1 MASTSVAVE
10 IQSHFR
16 FNKVRSFAKTS
27 KKKERY
33 AKVIIS
39 VCMHLSSY
47 GVYFKWIESVIRDRG
62 KFVVILYNLR
72 RRLRIN
78 LLDYV
83 WMPIR
88 DVQAEES
95 KKARRMMSKFVSTA
109 ASPPRRKEIDNVMKK
124 ARREGTTGQSQYW
137 NKKLLEAEE
146 KDPNRWRHSGYK
158 ELYGEKS
165 SSRSKSRSPGGG
177 GKRSLPSKP
186 RQGMLLLFR
195 TGPRSPP
202 LPSSSSSRLRG
213 KSRSRSYSPPRNTS
227 GKSSSSSRPHARG
240 RPHTPPTTKPVSKT
254 SGGRPKS
261 PCSGSGSESVSSCS
275 DESCS
280 VCSPKH
286 GRRKN
291 SVRSRSRSFSV
302 PRSRTSS
309 GPGKLTSKTSSTTIG
324 RKPPT
329 KDRPRLEGTRAIRER
344 SSPPRDPRGPPPS
357 PPRSKNSNS
366 KRKLLT
372 AVKVEG
378 QPKKK
383 KIVRPGSPADSE
395 SDESSSSSDGSGTG
409 APKLTLSERFGKMA
423 QWSVDRRD
431 IDSVKNMRITKDSDS
446 TDFKVVIEGPDEE
459 DIYRA
464 GAPEF
469 GDRRF
474 GAGYFPESM
483 HAAPVGLTA
492 WDDVRVRYKYY
503 KSRGYLRDLT
513 LEDYMKW
520 EEWWYKYQEWLEAE
534 RYYEHWA
541 NIRARHHKS
550 RRYGAKLS

>member
-1 MASTSVAVE
+1 MDRKRDSRSRE
-10 IQSHFR
+10 IRRDPIQS
-16 FNKVRSFAKTS
+16 
-27 KKKERY
+27 
-33 AKVIIS
+33 
-39 VCMHLSSY
+39 SSSATD
-47 GVYFKWIESVIRDRG
+47 KSS
-62 KFVVILYNLR
+62 
-72 RRLRIN
+72 RLRM
-78 LLDYV
+78 DAYSGRAGRQK
-83 WMPIR
+83 P
-88 DVQAEES
+88 
-95 KKARRMMSKFVSTA
+95 

-124 ARREGTTGQSQYW
+124 ARREGVAQSQYW
-137 NKKLLEAEE
+137 TKKLLEVEE

-165 SSRSKSRSPGGG
+165 SSRSKSRSPGV
-177 GKRSLPSKP
+177 KRPLSSKP
-186 RQGMLLLFR
+186 R

-202 LPSSSSSRLRG
+202 LPSSSSRPRG
-213 KSRSRSYSPPRNTS
+213 KSRSRSYSPPRNVS
-227 GKSSSSSRPHARG
+227 GKSASSSRPPARG
-240 RPHTPPTTKPVSKT
+240 RPHTPPSKPLSK

-261 PCSGSGSESVSSCS
+261 PGSGSGSESVSSCS

-291 SVRSRSRSFSV
+291 SLRSRSRSFSV
-302 PRSRTSS
+302 PRSRPA
-309 GPGKLTSKTSSTTIG
+309 GPPGKLPPKSSTATIG

-329 KDRPRLEGTRAIRER
+329 KDRPRLEAARAARDR

-357 PPRSKNSNS
+357 PPRSKNSS
-366 KRKLLT
+366 GKRKLLA

-383 KIVRPGSPADSE
+383 RVIRPGSPAESDSE
-395 SDESSSSSDGSGTG
+395 DSSSSSDASGAG
-409 APKLTLSERFGKMA
+409 GPKLTLSERFGKMA

-459 DIYRA
+459 DVYRA

-483 HAAPVGLTA
+483 HAAPIGLTA

-513 LEDYMKW
+513 LDDYIKW

-550 RRYGAKLS
+550 RRYGTKMS

>member
-1 MASTSVAVE
+1 MDKRRDSRSREIRRDAVQSSSSVAD
-10 IQSHFR
+10 
-16 FNKVRSFAKTS
+16 K
-27 KKKERY
+27 
-33 AKVIIS
+33 
-39 VCMHLSSY
+39 SS
-47 GVYFKWIESVIRDRG
+47 
-62 KFVVILYNLR
+62 
-72 RRLRIN
+72 RLRM
-78 LLDYV
+78 DAYSGRGGRQK
-83 WMPIR
+83 P
-88 DVQAEES
+88 
-95 KKARRMMSKFVSTA
+95 

-124 ARREGTTGQSQYW
+124 ARREGTAQSQYW
-137 NKKLLEAEE
+137 TKKLLEVEE

-165 SSRSKSRSPGGG
+165 SSRSKSRSPV

-186 RQGMLLLFR
+186 R

-202 LPSSSSSRLRG
+202 LPSSSRPRG
-213 KSRSRSYSPPRNTS
+213 KSRSRSFSPARN
-227 GKSSSSSRPHARG
+227 SSSKSRPIGRG
-240 RPHTPPTTKPVSKT
+240 RPHTPPTKPVSSKR
-254 SGGRPKS
+254 SGSRPRS
-261 PCSGSGSESVSSCS
+261 PGSGSGSESLSSCS

-286 GRRKN
+286 GRRRAA
-291 SVRSRSRSFSV
+291 RSRSRSFSV
-302 PRSRTSS
+302 PRSRPTVGNNSKPGSAKSS
-309 GPGKLTSKTSSTTIG
+309 GKSSSLG
-324 RKPPT
+324 RKLPS
-329 KDRPRLEGTRAIRER
+329 KDRPRVEGARGVRER

-357 PPRSKNSNS
+357 PPRSKPRKDPANDKTGNS
-366 KRKLLT
+366 KRKMLA
-372 AVKVEG
+372 AVKIEG

-383 KIVRPGSPADSE
+383 RVIRPGSPADSE
-395 SDESSSSSDGSGTG
+395 SDESSSSSDASGTG

-431 IDSVKNMRITKDSDS
+431 IDSVKNMRITKDSNS
-446 TDFKVVIEGPDEE
+446 ADFKVVIEGPDEE

-483 HAAPVGLTA
+483 HAAPIGMSA

-503 KSRGYLRDLT
+503 KGRGYLRDLS
-513 LEDYMKW
+513 LDDYMKW

-541 NIRARHHKS
+541 NIRARHHKR
-550 RRYGAKLS
+550 RRYSPA